1 MSYGFKIKSD
11 GGQHEIVDTYGDIP
25 DGTHEINGHEG
36 ADRNIHV
43 VRRHPSGRTVITAG
57 AQHYPDAE

>member
-1 MSYGFKIKSD
+1 MSYGFKIKSKD
-11 GGQHEIVDTYGDIP
+11 GQHEIVDTYGDIP

-36 ADRNIHV
+36 GDRNIQV
-43 VRRHPSGRTVITAG
+43 TRRHPDGSMVISAG